1 MREPTTP
8 TNLSSEKR
16 LLASPHLSSSSRR
29 QTLFLSS
36 ISQPISSRGE
46 SCMLVGGRLPRPYG
60 RLLHACIHI
69 CRSPLQLSRHRWF
82 LDATHRAGRGGRG
95 RTTQGRASSET
106 KNSRHH
112 RIRQFGPLAVSAAN
126 CRCREDAE
134 ICANRLR
141 IARV

>member
-1 MREPTTP
+1 MREPTTS

-16 LLASPHLSSSSRR
+16 LLASPHLSSSCRGK
-29 QTLFLSS
+29 TLFLSS

-46 SCMLVGGRLPRPYG
+46 SCMLVGRRLPRPYG

-69 CRSPLQLSRHRWF
+69 RRSPLLLSKHRLF
-82 LDATHRAGRGGRG
+82 FDATHRTGRSGRG
-95 RTTQGRASSET
+95 RTTQGCASTET

-126 CRCREDAE
+126 CRCHEDAE
-134 ICANRLR
+134 ICANGLR